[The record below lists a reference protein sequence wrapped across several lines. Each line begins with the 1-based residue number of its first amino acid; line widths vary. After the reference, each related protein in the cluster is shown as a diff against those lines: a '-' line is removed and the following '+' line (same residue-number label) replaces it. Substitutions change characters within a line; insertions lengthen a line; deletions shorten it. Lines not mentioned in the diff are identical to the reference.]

1 MLKLQFETLA
11 NDYSLSQWIILSVNK
26 ANIKVSILG
35 SRFRKDLR
43 LSLISKVQRLPSYL
57 IRFMKRYTEVAMIKI
72 KIKIVRIN
80 MKLQ

>member
-1 MLKLQFETLA
+1 M
-11 NDYSLSQWIILSVNK
+11 NK

-43 LSLISKVQRLPSYL
+43 LSLISKVRRLPSYQ

-72 KIKIVRIN
+72 KIKIARIN
-80 MKLQ
+80 MK

>member
-1 MLKLQFETLA
+1 M
-11 NDYSLSQWIILSVNK
+11 NK

-57 IRFMKRYTEVAMIKI
+57 IRFMKRYTEVAMIEI
-72 KIKIVRIN
+72 KIKIARIN
-80 MKLQ
+80 MK